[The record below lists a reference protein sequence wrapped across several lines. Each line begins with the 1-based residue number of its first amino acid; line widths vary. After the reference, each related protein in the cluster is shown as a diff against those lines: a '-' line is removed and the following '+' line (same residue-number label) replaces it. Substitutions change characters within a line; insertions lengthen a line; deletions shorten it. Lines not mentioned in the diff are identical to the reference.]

1 MTKNTRVSIA
11 EDSLKILENGFFLAP
26 NGDKISIAAAQ
37 TAAVAQTAVYTSA
50 DLDNLLKKSFQNKHF
65 KTFFEVTGETSM
77 NAVRRLLD
85 EADETNVLC
94 LNFAS
99 AKNAGG
105 GFLSGAQAQEESI
118 ARATGLYPCLL
129 KATRT
134 YYELHRQM
142 KSCVYTDTMIYSPDV
157 PIFKTELGSN
167 LDFLQKV
174 SLITSAA
181 VNTGVVMQREPNN
194 IPLIESHMRQRINK
208 VLVLAQ
214 ERGHEVLVLGAWG
227 CGVFQNDPEKVA
239 LWFKE
244 ALETRFKNSFKRIV
258 FAVYSNNPKFI
269 TPFEQHFSAIN

>member
-1 MTKNTRVSIA
+1 MEKNKRVSIA
-11 EDSLKILENGFFLAP
+11 EDTLKIIENGFFTAP
-26 NGDKISIAAAQ
+26 NGDKISIQAAQ
-37 TAAVAQTAVYTSA
+37 TAAIAQTVVYKPA
-50 DLDNLLKKSFQNKHF
+50 DLDKLLEKPLQNKHF
-65 KTFFEVTGETSM
+65 ETFFEVTGVTSLD
-77 NAVRRLLD
+77 AVRRLLD
-85 EADETNVLC
+85 VENENNILC

-105 GFLSGAQAQEESI
+105 GFLTGAQAQEESI

-129 KATRT
+129 KATQS
-134 YYELHRQM
+134 YYELHRRM

-167 LDFLQKV
+167 LDNLQKV

-181 VNTGVVMQREPNN
+181 VNTGVVLRQEPNN
-194 IPLIESHMRQRINK
+194 ISLIEPLMRQRIHK
-208 VLVLAQ
+208 VLVLAA

-239 LWFKE
+239 FWFKE
-244 ALETRFKNSFKRIV
+244 ALETTFKNCFKRIV

-269 TPFEQHFSAIN
+269 TPFQKYFG

>member
-1 MTKNTRVSIA
+1 MKKSTRVSTA
-11 EDSLKILENGFFLAP
+11 EDTLKIIENGFFIAP
-26 NGDKISIAAAQ
+26 NGDKILIGTPQ
-37 TAAVAQTAVYTSA
+37 TAAITQTVVYTPK
-50 DLDNLLKKSFQNKHF
+50 DLDNLLEKPLLNKHF
-65 KTFFEVTGETSM
+65 KTFYEVTGETSL

-85 EADETNVLC
+85 AENESNILC

-129 KATRT
+129 KATRE

-157 PIFKTELGSN
+157 PIFKTESGSN
-167 LDFLQKV
+167 LDCLQKV

-194 IPLIESHMRQRINK
+194 IPLIESFMRQRINK
-208 VLVLAQ
+208 VLVLAH

-244 ALETRFKNSFKRIV
+244 ALETRFQHCFKRIV
-258 FAVYSNNPKFI
+258 FAVYSSNPKFI
-269 TPFEQHFSAIN
+269 TPFQQCFSALN

>member
-1 MTKNTRVSIA
+1 MKKNTRVSTA
-11 EDSLKILENGFFLAP
+11 EDTLKIIQNGFFIAP

-37 TAAVAQTAVYTSA
+37 TAAIAQTVVYKST
-50 DLDNLLKKSFQNKHF
+50 DLDNLLEKSFQHNHF
-65 KTFFEVTGETSM
+65 KTFFEVTGETSLD
-77 NAVRRLLD
+77 AVRRLLD
-85 EADETNVLC
+85 DEGESNVLC

-99 AKNAGG
+99 ARNAGG
-105 GFLSGAQAQEESI
+105 GFLTGAQAQEESI

-129 KATRT
+129 KAMQD

-142 KSCVYTDTMIYSPDV
+142 KSCVYTDTMIYSPNV
-157 PIFKTELGSN
+157 PIFKTESGSN
-167 LDFLQKV
+167 LDGLQKV

-181 VNTGVVMQREPNN
+181 VNAGVVIQREPNN
-194 IPLIESHMRQRINK
+194 IPLIESFMRQRINK

-244 ALETRFKNSFKRIV
+244 ALETRFAHCFKRIV

-269 TPFEQHFSAIN
+269 TPFQHYFGKF

>member
-1 MTKNTRVSIA
+1 MKKNTRVSTA
-11 EDSLKILENGFFLAP
+11 EDTLKIIENGFFVAP
-26 NGDKISIAAAQ
+26 NGDKISITAAQ
-37 TAAVAQTAVYTSA
+37 NAAIAQTMVYKSA
-50 DLDNLLKKSFQNKHF
+50 DLDDLLEKPSQNKHF
-65 KTFFEVTGETSM
+65 KTFFEVTGETSLD
-77 NAVRRLLD
+77 AVGRLLD
-85 EADETNVLC
+85 DEGETNVLC

-105 GFLSGAQAQEESI
+105 GFLTGAQAQEESI

-129 KATRT
+129 KATRD

-157 PIFKTELGSN
+157 PIFKTESGSN
-167 LDFLQKV
+167 LDNLQKV

-181 VNTGVVMQREPNN
+181 VNAGVVMQREPNN
-194 IPLIESHMRQRINK
+194 IPFIEKFMRQRIDK
-208 VLVLAQ
+208 VLILAQ

-244 ALETRFKNSFKRIV
+244 ALETRFQNGFKRIV
-258 FAVYSNNPKFI
+258 FAVYSSNPKFI
-269 TPFEQHFSAIN
+269 TPFQRYFTVIN

>member
-1 MTKNTRVSIA
+1 MKKSTRVSTA
-11 EDSLKILENGFFLAP
+11 EDTLKIIENGFFIAP
-26 NGDKISIAAAQ
+26 NGDTISIAAAQ
-37 TAAVAQTAVYTSA
+37 TAAIAQTMVYKSS
-50 DLDNLLKKSFQNKHF
+50 DLDDLLEKPLQNKHF
-65 KTFFEVTGETSM
+65 KTFYEVTDETSL

-85 EADETNVLC
+85 EAGETNVLC

-118 ARATGLYPCLL
+118 ARATGLYPCLM
-129 KATRT
+129 KATRD

-142 KSCVYTDTMIYSPDV
+142 KSCVYTDTMIYAPDV
-157 PIFKTELGSN
+157 PIFKTESGRN
-167 LDFLQKV
+167 LDDLQKV

-181 VNTGVVMQREPNN
+181 VNAGVVMQREPNN
-194 IPLIESHMRQRINK
+194 IPLIESFMRTRINK
-208 VLVLAQ
+208 VLALAQ

-244 ALETRFKNSFKRIV
+244 ALETRFENGFKRII

-269 TPFEQHFSAIN
+269 TPFQQHFGGNT

>member
-1 MTKNTRVSIA
+1 MEKNKRVSIA
-11 EDSLKILENGFFLAP
+11 EDTLKIIENGFFTAP
-26 NGDKISIAAAQ
+26 NGDKISIQAAQ
-37 TAAVAQTAVYTSA
+37 TAAVAQTVVYKPA
-50 DLDNLLKKSFQNKHF
+50 DLDKLLEKPVQNKHF
-65 KTFFEVTGETSM
+65 KTFFEVTGETSLD
-77 NAVRRLLD
+77 AVRRLLD
-85 EADETNVLC
+85 VENENNILC

-105 GFLSGAQAQEESI
+105 GFLTGAQAQEESI

-129 KATRT
+129 KATQS
-134 YYELHRQM
+134 YYELHRRM

-167 LDFLQKV
+167 LDNLQKV

-181 VNTGVVMQREPNN
+181 VNTGVVLRQEPNN
-194 IPLIESHMRQRINK
+194 ISLIEPLMRQRIQK
-208 VLVLAQ
+208 VLVLAA

-239 LWFKE
+239 FWFKE
-244 ALETRFKNSFKRIV
+244 ALETRFENCFKRIV

-269 TPFEQHFSAIN
+269 TPFQKYFG

>member
-1 MTKNTRVSIA
+1 MQKNTRVSIA
-11 EDSLKILENGFFLAP
+11 EDTLKIIENGFFIAP

-37 TAAVAQTAVYTSA
+37 TEAIAQTAIYKST
-50 DLDNLLKKSFQNKHF
+50 DLDNLLKKFFQNKHF
-65 KTFFEVTGETSM
+65 KTFFEVTDETSM

-85 EADETNVLC
+85 DENEINILC

-105 GFLSGAQAQEESI
+105 GFLTGAQAQEESI

-129 KATRT
+129 KATKD

-157 PIFKTELGSN
+157 PIFKTESGSN
-167 LDFLQKV
+167 LDGLQKV

-194 IPLIESHMRQRINK
+194 IPLIESLMRQRIDK

-244 ALETRFKNSFKRIV
+244 ALETRFKNCFKRIV

-269 TPFEQHFSAIN
+269 TPFQEHFLN